1 MTTNPPQPAPERR
14 ASGPVSSEPLDAL
27 PAPDERFGPADQRP
41 RAGSQDRWPTGP
53 QENWQAGPGRRPPER
68 APWPAP
74 VTDQPAAVPGREKA
88 AAGPAQEKPGA
99 AAQEK
104 PASGSEPGKP
114 AGGPGRDQPATAP
127 QPAKPAAASER
138 VHGGQTQV
146 ITRERAE
153 PAADLAG
160 PPDAHAN
167 DHRLAMLSY
176 LGVPF
181 LGPVIPLVIYLFKRR
196 ASAFVRYHS
205 AQALNLSITALLYT
219 ICIVILGTMLALDS
233 IVVALIIG
241 VPLAFALWLATLV
254 YVILAGSRANRGH
267 SYRIP
272 GWLCAT
278 MVR

>member
-53 QENWQAGPGRRPPER
+53 QENWQAGLGRRPPER

-88 AAGPAQEKPGA
+88 GA

-127 QPAKPAAASER
+127 QPAKPAAAPER

-160 PPDAHAN
+160 PPDAHA
-167 DHRLAMLSY
+167 
-176 LGVPF
+176 
-181 LGPVIPLVIYLFKRR
+181 
-196 ASAFVRYHS
+196 
-205 AQALNLSITALLYT
+205 
-219 ICIVILGTMLALDS
+219 
-233 IVVALIIG
+233 
-241 VPLAFALWLATLV
+241 
-254 YVILAGSRANRGH
+254 
-267 SYRIP
+267 
-272 GWLCAT
+272 
-278 MVR
+278 